1 MLCAMEVIVE
11 HEKELL
17 IKYGARRYSLGIDL
31 EAAKEKV
38 RRLAL
43 QGTPYDSREMM
54 QATDE
59 YSELKSCWDNLEQEY
74 LALRNKITI
83 GK

>member
-1 MLCAMEVIVE
+1 MEY
-11 HEKELL
+11 EKELL
-17 IKYGARRYSLGIDL
+17 IKYGARLYSLGIDL

-38 RRLAL
+38 RRLAV

-59 YSELKSCWDNLEQEY
+59 YSELKSRWDNLEQEY
-74 LALRNKITI
+74 LALRNRIT
-83 GK
+83 GGE

>member
-1 MLCAMEVIVE
+1 MEY
-11 HEKELL
+11 EKELL
-17 IKYGARRYSLGIDL
+17 IKYGARLYSLGIDL

-38 RRLAL
+38 RRLAA

-59 YSELKSCWDNLEQEY
+59 YSELKSRWDNLEQEY
-74 LALRNKITI
+74 LALRNRIT
-83 GK
+83 GGE

>member
-17 IKYGARRYSLGIDL
+17 IKYGARLYSLGIDL

-38 RRLAL
+38 RRLAA
-43 QGTPYDSREMM
+43 QGTPCHSREMM
-54 QATDE
+54 QAVDE
-59 YSELKSCWDNLEQEY
+59 YSELQFRWDNLEQEY
-74 LALRNKITI
+74 LTLRNRITS
-83 GK
+83 GE

>member
-1 MLCAMEVIVE
+1 MEY
-11 HEKELL
+11 EKELL
-17 IKYGARRYSLGIDL
+17 IKYGARLYSLGIDL

-38 RRLAL
+38 RRLAV

-59 YSELKSCWDNLEQEY
+59 YSELKSRWDNLEQEY
-74 LALRNKITI
+74 LALRNRVT
-83 GK
+83 GGE

>member
-1 MLCAMEVIVE
+1 MEY
-11 HEKELL
+11 EKELL
-17 IKYGARRYSLGIDL
+17 IKFGARLYSLGIDL

-38 RRLAL
+38 RRLAA
-43 QGTPYDSREMM
+43 QGTPYDAREMV

-59 YSELKSCWDNLEQEY
+59 YSELKSRWDNLEQEY

>member
-1 MLCAMEVIVE
+1 MEY
-11 HEKELL
+11 EKELL
-17 IKYGARRYSLGIDL
+17 IKYGARLYSLGIDL

-38 RRLAL
+38 RRLTV

-59 YSELKSCWDNLEQEY
+59 YSELKSRWDNLEQEY
-74 LALRNKITI
+74 LALRNRIT
-83 GK
+83 GGE